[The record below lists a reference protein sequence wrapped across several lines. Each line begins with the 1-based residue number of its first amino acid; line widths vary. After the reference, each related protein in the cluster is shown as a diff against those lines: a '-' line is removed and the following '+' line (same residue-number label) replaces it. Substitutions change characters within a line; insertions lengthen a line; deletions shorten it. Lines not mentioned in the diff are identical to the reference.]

1 MLVLLAVLMMYGT
14 LSPAAAVVEAIS
26 PSGLKIRW
34 TPTGA
39 IAMGDG
45 SRTPMCL
52 SSTESSGSPVVRIKR
67 LGTSDHFLKAS
78 RFFSFVSP
86 VPALPE
92 TCESNSQSPEYFAP
106 G

>member
-14 LSPAAAVVEAIS
+14 PSPAAAAVEAIS

-39 IAMGDG
+39 IAIGDD
-45 SRTPMCL
+45 SWTPICL
-52 SSTESSGSPVVRIKR
+52 RSTDKSGKPEVRMRR
-67 LGTSDHFLKAS
+67 LGTIDHFLKAS
-78 RFFSFVSP
+78 WFFWAVSA
-86 VPALPE
+86 VPALPD
-92 TCESNSQSPEYFAP
+92 TYRS